1 MKQRAP
7 IYTLDHGIEVIGEY
21 PAKGKN
27 RYARLR
33 IRPHR
38 FFPGV
43 PVVSN
48 GIYVRKSRVLLAAKL
63 GRALSPAEHAHHDDE
78 DRTND
83 TAENIKPLSPAEHNR
98 HHKTGTKHR
107 DESKQKTSASL
118 KRAYAEGRHS
128 KAILPDQ
135 SGANN
140 RNAKLTAEQA
150 IEIRNA
156 VGTQNEI
163 ADRYNVSRSTIR
175 LIKNG
180 VTWK

>member
-1 MKQRAP
+1 MKQKPAL
-7 IYTLDHGIEVIGEY
+7 YTLDHGIEVVGEY
-21 PAKGKN
+21 PATAKN

-83 TAENIKPLSPAEHNR
+83 TAGNIELLTAAEHNQ
-98 HHKTGTKHR
+98 HHKTGTKHSA
-107 DESKQKTSASL
+107 ETKQKISDGL
-118 KRAYAEGRHS
+118 KRHHS
-128 KAILPDQ
+128 TKKEKA
-135 SGANN
+135 
-140 RNAKLTAEQA
+140 
-150 IEIRNA
+150 
-156 VGTQNEI
+156 
-163 ADRYNVSRSTIR
+163 
-175 LIKNG
+175 
-180 VTWK
+180 

>member
-1 MKQRAP
+1 MKQKPAL
-7 IYTLDHGIEVIGEY
+7 YKLDHGIEVVGEY

-83 TAENIKPLSPAEHNR
+83 TAGNIELLTAAEHNK
-98 HHKTGTKHR
+98 HHKTGTKHST
-107 DESKQKTSASL
+107 EAKQKISIAM
-118 KRAYAEGRHS
+118 KRHHS
-128 KAILPDQ
+128 TKR
-135 SGANN
+135 S
-140 RNAKLTAEQA
+140 K
-150 IEIRNA
+150 
-156 VGTQNEI
+156 TQ
-163 ADRYNVSRSTIR
+163 
-175 LIKNG
+175 
-180 VTWK
+180 